1 MGPKSWKPAPESW
14 GTAKKG
20 EGKERNV
27 KTYKKGD
34 KRDMTLLIL
43 LLRLRITP
51 PVPYEMEKKEI
62 MKGGGR
68 WVAAVNWESERVR
81 ELYHCLES
89 QLQGRGLVFELV
101 GDEGINNLKLQV
113 GQKKKLLKQKRE
125 FMEQM
130 AEQNRI
136 LKEKEY
142 SIRAKENQ
150 SKLQA
155 NWVANNDWRQGSV
168 PDLTTFRHKSIIGQG
183 YPFGDFLRPV
193 DEDALTWNSDLDMA
207 STISANSTHSSS
219 SNLTTWSNSST
230 TTCSTLPLKCED
242 GRNTVLKMIDAY
254 KATKRFKTIMRNYL
268 VEMDRAEKEGGP
280 TQWNMPNSSVKVL

>member
-1 MGPKSWKPAPESW
+1 
-14 GTAKKG
+14 
-20 EGKERNV
+20 
-27 KTYKKGD
+27 
-34 KRDMTLLIL
+34 
-43 LLRLRITP
+43 
-51 PVPYEMEKKEI
+51 
-62 MKGGGR
+62 
-68 WVAAVNWESERVR
+68 
-81 ELYHCLES
+81 
-89 QLQGRGLVFELV
+89 
-101 GDEGINNLKLQV
+101 
-113 GQKKKLLKQKRE
+113 
-125 FMEQM
+125 MEQM

-155 NWVANNDWRQGSV
+155 NWVANNDCTYNLRQSKIMWEYTDEYILGRQGSV